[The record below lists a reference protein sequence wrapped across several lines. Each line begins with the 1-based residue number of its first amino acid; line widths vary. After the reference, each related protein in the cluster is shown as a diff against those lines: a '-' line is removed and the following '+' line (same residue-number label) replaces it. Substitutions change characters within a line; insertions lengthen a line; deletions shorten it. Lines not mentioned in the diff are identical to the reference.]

1 MEGPIGD
8 PTSFLPA
15 LSYHDAILLLFKQ
28 NKTQQNS
35 MMRNNRA
42 IDFTVL
48 LTIGVYLL
56 KKSPLLKFLMLKICA
71 DFKAHIIS
79 F

>member
-8 PTSFLPA
+8 PTSFLPV

-42 IDFTVL
+42 IDRFYSTL
-48 LTIGVYLL
+48 NNWCLFM
-56 KKSPLLKFLMLKICA
+56 KKKVPI
-71 DFKAHIIS
+71 
-79 F
+79 

>member
-56 KKSPLLKFLMLKICA
+56 KKKSPFKIPDVKNMCRL
-71 DFKAHIIS
+71 
-79 F
+79 